1 MPVQKI
7 TREEIIQIAAQVF
20 RQQGY
25 HKTSMADLAEAC
37 GLTKGIFYH
46 YFPGKEEL
54 MKEALQT
61 IHRYFTARIF
71 AIAYQNDLSGR
82 ERMKQ
87 MLVRSDKF
95 FTDGEGGCFMGNTV
109 LETVGVIPEF
119 AEVLRAFFS
128 DWVAAVQH
136 IYEEKYQTAEA
147 RKIAEQT
154 IQELQGAVMFMR
166 LFADKEYLKNAA
178 RNALARCSV

>member
-7 TREEIIQIAAQVF
+7 TREEIIHTAAQVF
-20 RQQGY
+20 RQRGY

-54 MKEALQT
+54 MKEALQM
-61 IHRYFTARIF
+61 IHQYFTTRIF
-71 AIAYQNDLSGR
+71 SIAYQDELPGK

-87 MLVRSDKF
+87 MLVRTDKF
-95 FTDGEGGCFMGNTV
+95 FTNGEGGCFMGNTV

-119 AEVLRAFFS
+119 ADTLRAFFT
-128 DWVAAVQH
+128 DWVAAMQH

-154 IQELQGAVMFMR
+154 VQELQGAVMFMR
-166 LFADKEYLKNAA
+166 LFSEKDYLKTAA
-178 RNALARCSV
+178 RNAIARCST